1 MKVDL
6 NTIEEVRGR
15 LISAALQAYEDAAL
29 QGLCGEGALEAAVS
43 AMRCL
48 ELKSKSKIGG
58 LSGRLDAGE
67 FQVRPAEPRDA
78 AGWAQLRQALW
89 PSESPDDLD
98 AEVHGFFAGHILEPS
113 AVLLAESSAG
123 ALLGFAELALRA
135 YAEDCTTSPVAFLEG
150 WYVVPA
156 VRRRGV
162 GRALVTAAEHW
173 AREQGCS
180 EFASDTRPENT
191 GSIAAHLA
199 LGFEDAGTLH
209 CFRKAV
215 SAKKDE

>member
-1 MKVDL
+1 MKSDL
-6 NTIEEVRGR
+6 NALEEVRGQ
-15 LISAALQAYEDAAL
+15 LVSAALRAYEDAGL
-29 QGLCGEGALEAAVS
+29 QGLCGEGAWEAAVS
-43 AMRCL
+43 AMRFL
-48 ELKSKSKIGG
+48 DLRSRPKVAG
-58 LSGRLDAGE
+58 LSRRLDAGE
-67 FQVRPAEPRDA
+67 FQIRPAEPRDA
-78 AGWAQLRQALW
+78 TGWAQLRQALW
-89 PSESPDDLD
+89 PSESPSDLA
-98 AEVHGFFAGHILEPS
+98 AETEAFFAGTILEPG
-113 AVLLAESSAG
+113 AVLLAESSTG

-162 GRALVTAAEHW
+162 GRTLIAAAECW

-199 LGFEDAGTLH
+199 LGFEDAGTLR
-209 CFRKAV
+209 CFRKTV
-215 SAKKDE
+215 SAEGE

>member
-1 MKVDL
+1 MTSDP
-6 NTIEEVRGR
+6 NTLEEVRGR
-15 LISAALQAYEDAAL
+15 LVSAALRAYEDAAL
-29 QGLCGEGALEAAVS
+29 QGLCAEGAWEAAVS
-43 AMRCL
+43 AMRSL
-48 ELKSKSKIGG
+48 ELTPRPKVAG

-67 FQVRPAEPRDA
+67 FQIRSAQPRDA

-89 PSESPDDLD
+89 PSESPSDLAAEAD
-98 AEVHGFFAGHILEPS
+98 AFFAGTTLEPG
-113 AVLLAESSAG
+113 AVLLAESSTG
-123 ALLGFAELALRA
+123 TLVGFAELALRA

-150 WYVVPA
+150 WYVIPA

-162 GRALVTAAEHW
+162 GRTLVTAAEHW

-180 EFASDTRPENT
+180 EFASDTRPENS

-199 LGFEDAGTLH
+199 LGFDDVGTLR

-215 SAKKDE
+215 SAKG